1 MTDQEL
7 SADVSP
13 QDFKEGDMGLNKPAK
28 LPRWADD
35 GGEILEPS
43 EAKKDIGFV
52 SAERPTYQLLN
63 WLQNLVYQ
71 WLDYF
76 DKTSST
82 KEDGVVSGAA
92 KTSGFPN
99 YLSAGATT
107 RRFTILG
114 ATTPLVL
121 QIDGVRYQL
130 ESDLTL
136 GSDLALAPSSN
147 NTGTVGE
154 GDGSASTCY
163 RGEYGGRIGLSG
175 IPGSNVEAAEDVM
188 QAYKISNGGNFEY
201 CLGKYA
207 TTQVADPGYKFRPVI
222 RGIAGT
228 DRQPLTNA
236 STTITILKAHWI
248 FLNKDLATIK
258 TTANCPKYA
267 PTAPSGPST
276 DDFWF
281 NTTLR
286 SWARYSGAAWVYENY
301 AYIGIAICDSAN
313 CVAVDCVDFVGVEW
327 SGTLSY
333 KKMSADRYE
342 NNDYIRFQGP
352 FEASVAGAVIR
363 HASDFTVNGGS
374 TESGNGGWPWFYIYL
389 KPDGTFQCSPK
400 GPRKKDWRGGWY
412 HPSEYWRCVG
422 LYNRNAYSES
432 HGQYD
437 PESGICLMEYRDDIG
452 DGQPGIFGYNIL
464 TSESMDYPS
473 VDNVDYPN
481 VPPIMSEFNVRFK
494 SYATAGTVPNDVYV
508 RPPVDSHMIHGYIP
522 VHTCTA
528 LNKFEVSYAQ
538 IQLEDCVVAPSYF
551 GNASTNPLTYTTL
564 EMHFASGR
572 IKF

>member
-7 SADVSP
+7 SADASP

-52 SAERPTYQLLN
+52 SAERPTHQLLN

-76 DKTSST
+76 DKTSAT

-121 QIDGVRYQL
+121 QIDGVRYEL

-136 GSDLALAPSSN
+136 GSDLALAASSN
-147 NTGTVGE
+147 NTGTFGE
-154 GDGSASTCY
+154 GDGTASTCY
-163 RGEYGGRIGLSG
+163 RGEYGGRLALSG
-175 IPGSNVEAAEDVM
+175 VPGSNVEAEEALI
-188 QAYKISNGGNFEY
+188 QAYKISNGANVEY
-201 CLGKYA
+201 CLGKYS
-207 TTQVADPGYKFRPVI
+207 TTNVADPGYHFKPLI

-228 DRQPLTNA
+228 DRQPVTSA
-236 STTITILKAHWI
+236 STVLTVLKAHWI
-248 FLNKDLATIK
+248 FLNKDLVTIK

-286 SWARYSGAAWVYENY
+286 SWARYSGSGWVYENY
-301 AYIGIAICDSAN
+301 AYIGIAICDSSH
-313 CVAVDCVDFVGVEW
+313 CVAVDCVDFVGIAW
-327 SGTLSY
+327 SDTLSY
-333 KKMSADRYE
+333 KKLSGDRYE
-342 NNDYIRFQGP
+342 NNDYVRFHGP
-352 FEASVAGAVIR
+352 FEASVAGTLIH
-363 HASDFTVNGGS
+363 HATDFTVNGGS
-374 TESGNGGWPWFYIYL
+374 TESGNGGSPWFYIYL

-422 LYNRNAYSES
+422 LYNRNAYSTTTA
-432 HGQYD
+432 QYD
-437 PESGICLMEYRDDIG
+437 PESGICLMTYRNDIG
-452 DGQPGIFGYNIL
+452 DGQPGVFGYDIL
-464 TSESMDYPS
+464 TGHSMDYPS
-473 VDNVDYPN
+473 VAEADYPN
-481 VPPIMSEFNVRFK
+481 VPPIMSDFDIRLK
-494 SYATAGTVPNDVYV
+494 AYATSGTVPNDIYF
-508 RPPVDSHMIHGYIP
+508 RPAVDSFMIHGYIP
-522 VHTCTA
+522 VHTVGA
-528 LNKFEVSYAQ
+528 LNRMETSFAHVQ
-538 IQLEDCVVAPSYF
+538 IECCVVQVSYF
-551 GNASTNPLTYTTL
+551 GNGSTSPLGYTTL
-564 EMHFASGR
+564 QAHFAAGR